1 MSSNIYTVSLN
12 SAGSYQ
18 VSGAPYASG
27 SINVFAA
34 GPNGFKI
41 EFPYVTSWVQVI
53 NNSFRNVAV
62 GFSSLGIQGTN
73 FFTVQRQYSSVDTRS
88 CNTTGPLPLKVTEL
102 YLSASQYHTRA
113 DLVTSVSIVAGL
125 TNIPV
130 QRVTNISPS
139 GSNWS
144 GSVGVG

>member
-12 SAGSYQ
+12 SVGSYQ
-18 VSGAPYASG
+18 VSGAPFASG

-34 GPNGFKI
+34 GPDGIKI

-53 NNSFRNVAV
+53 NNSFRNLAV
-62 GFSSLGIQGTN
+62 GFSSHGIQGTN
-73 FFTVQRQYSSVDTRS
+73 FFTVQRQYSAADSRS

-102 YLSASQYHTRA
+102 YLSASQYHTRP
-113 DLVTSVSIVAGL
+113 DLVTNVSIVAGL
-125 TNIPV
+125 TNSPV